1 MTGSSHGINWLEQV
15 TIPVKRVGNRLEFFF
30 GGNVPAI
37 EGAIRELMINT
48 ASIKDK
54 TASFAAV

>member
-1 MTGSSHGINWLEQV
+1 
-15 TIPVKRVGNRLEFFF
+15 LEFFF

-54 TASFAAV
+54 TASFAAA